1 VIDRAS
7 AAMWYSRAI
16 RSQDSNQWEVDY
28 QHYGDSADADPPVSN
43 IHFRY
48 PGQRPADPDANDRQS

>member
-1 VIDRAS
+1 
-7 AAMWYSRAI
+7 MWYSRAI